1 MAIEGIYLARP
12 AGYPAPFLQ
21 AVVELPRLG
30 LSNEVDFPLDTG
42 ADNTVLNPFDILN
55 LNLDRIRLHP
65 PDARSRGIGGQLD
78 YHTEPANL
86 HFLDGQTII
95 TWHCEN
101 LRICADIADPHPR
114 PADRKHPIPAG
125 TQLPQHLPHPGRST
139 PQPVL
144 TRTLPDHRP
153 GARLR
158 RHLLNHHGTP
168 P

>member
-55 LNLDRIRLHP
+55 LNLDRTRLHP

-95 TWHCEN
+95 TRHCEN
-101 LRICADIADPHPR
+101 LRICADIADP
-114 PADRKHPIPAG
+114 
-125 TQLPQHLPHPGRST
+125 
-139 PQPVL
+139 
-144 TRTLPDHRP
+144 TL
-153 GARLR
+153 ARLTESIPS
-158 RHLLNHHGTP
+158 LLGRNFLNLCLTLADPLHNQFSLEPYQTTAQGP
-168 P
+168 GSAVIS